1 MLMMM
6 LLLMLLCLSHFF
18 PLFTERSMY
27 TNAFSETGRRVTEPV
42 VSAAA
47 CVPAT
52 TTGLALPV
60 TKKAKTVPLTKVKN
74 TGLKLD
80 GTQQA
85 AEVDML
91 NPLARS
97 HTTPSG
103 SAIKSF
109 DDDLT
114 MNKLLSETIR
124 LDCFGS

>member
-6 LLLMLLCLSHFF
+6 LSLMLLCLLPFF
-18 PLFTERSMY
+18 TLFTDRAMY

-47 CVPAT
+47 CVPVMA
-52 TTGLALPV
+52 TGLALPV
-60 TKKAKTVPLTKVKN
+60 AKKAKTGPLTKVKH

-85 AEVDML
+85 AEVDLL
-91 NPLARS
+91 NPLARG

-103 SAIKSF
+103 SAMS
-109 DDDLT
+109 
-114 MNKLLSETIR
+114 R
-124 LDCFGS
+124 